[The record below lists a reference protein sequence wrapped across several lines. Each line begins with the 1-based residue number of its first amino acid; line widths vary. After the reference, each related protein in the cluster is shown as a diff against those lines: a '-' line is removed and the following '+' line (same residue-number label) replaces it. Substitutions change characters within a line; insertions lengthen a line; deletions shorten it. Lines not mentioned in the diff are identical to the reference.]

1 MSIEFYLYAIATEQ
15 YELVTLIDLKYSTGT
30 GHCYY
35 GKANLMIG
43 DTIYEDDHITMAFYY
58 FEDNR
63 VHAGVFYETNYEYS
77 SNFRLE

>member
-43 DTIYEDDHITMAFYY
+43 DTIYEDDHTSLAFYFGEAEEAVIVL
-58 FEDNR
+58 FEGENGKLR
-63 VHAGVFYETNYEYS
+63 THL
-77 SNFRLE
+77 RLK